1 MLEFVEQES
10 IVPALKLNNKQF
22 GDNIIKYVLDLIFII
37 CFHAWTFLFYCRV
50 YHSTQAIIKP
60 VQQTKSNEAAQK
72 EIEEAVNRVKEAQQ
86 SMVAVP
92 LTPEEPGKFI
102 HRQKVVVHY
111 QFYLIYLLIF

>member
-1 MLEFVEQES
+1 MIEFVEQES

-22 GDNIIKYVLDLIFII
+22 GDNIIKYV
-37 CFHAWTFLFYCRV
+37 TFFKKSCKDCWHFAIGCRV

-86 SMVAVP
+86 SMAAVS
-92 LTPEEPGKFI
+92 LTPEEPGK
-102 HRQKVVVHY
+102 
-111 QFYLIYLLIF
+111 